1 MKGPWA
7 VLLSTAVLMGCR
19 GSQPATNPFLRTT
32 VPPPATGQAAVVT
45 PGEPYYPPST
55 PQTLP
60 PANVAPGIAPAP
72 VPYTPP
78 VVAPQ
83 AAPPLVIP
91 PKDKYSPPGGSFLY
105 NQS

>member
-1 MKGPWA
+1 MKRPWA
-7 VLLSTAVLMGCR
+7 ILLSSAVLMGCR

-60 PANVAPGIAPAP
+60 QATVAPAP
-72 VPYTPP
+72 VPVGPP

-83 AAPPLVIP
+83 APPPMVIP